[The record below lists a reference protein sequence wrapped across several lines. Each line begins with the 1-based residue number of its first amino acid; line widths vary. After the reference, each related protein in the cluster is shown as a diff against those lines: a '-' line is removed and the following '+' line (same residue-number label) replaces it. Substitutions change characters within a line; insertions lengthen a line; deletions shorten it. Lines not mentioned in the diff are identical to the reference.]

1 MEGVIGYN
9 HKKYCS
15 TAVPVP
21 VTLAPGESAM
31 GRGFDLCGAELS
43 FILFDGILK
52 VYIICIA
59 KAETFAN
66 YKLESKYNHQ
76 HFTM

>member
-1 MEGVIGYN
+1 
-9 HKKYCS
+9 
-15 TAVPVP
+15 
-21 VTLAPGESAM
+21 M

-43 FILFDGILK
+43 FILFDSILK

-66 YKLESKYNHQ
+66 YKLKIKVQSSAFYNVLSERFFS
-76 HFTM
+76 FTLFLVAG